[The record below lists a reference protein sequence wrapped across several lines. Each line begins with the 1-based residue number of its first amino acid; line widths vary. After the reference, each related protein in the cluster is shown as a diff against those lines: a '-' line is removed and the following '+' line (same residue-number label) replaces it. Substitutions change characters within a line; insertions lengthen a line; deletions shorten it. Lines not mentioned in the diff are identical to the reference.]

1 MSIRAEEKLDAN
13 GDMLQG
19 VRMPVP
25 NSTLGYFLPFELEAV
40 LTSCSSDNA
49 PALDEIWLALSN
61 ISSNLGKLVPVERQ
75 HVVPP
80 AIAALANHDTLF
92 YPYHRL
98 MPVFQIHAP
107 HIPRAN
113 PSTYRE
119 CHFHVLL
126 YPLADRICLACV
138 DYFETHG
145 PPARRD

>member
-98 MPVFQIHAP
+98 MPVF
-107 HIPRAN
+107 
-113 PSTYRE
+113 
-119 CHFHVLL
+119 
-126 YPLADRICLACV
+126 
-138 DYFETHG
+138 
-145 PPARRD
+145 